1 MAKLQ
6 KLESFLGISGLN
18 LFRNR
23 EVQIIYATSISA
35 VLGVSLISPIIPQMM
50 SSLNVPAA
58 RIGWVMS
65 AYALPV
71 IFFAPLMGILSD
83 LYGRKRILIFNLV
96 LLGASGLAVTLVQKF
111 YLVLLL
117 RFVQGIGFSGTMPL
131 TVTLI
136 GDYFRS
142 EEESA
147 AQGMRSFFNGVAA
160 FCLPVIGGG
169 LAVFSWKYPFLLF
182 GFPLFVAWMA
192 RSGFSG
198 IKVKKA
204 KDSPHYF
211 GELTRLTKRP
221 LILLALAAGGLR
233 FFVYYGFVTYLP
245 ILLAVFLKFSAAKIG
260 VVVGLHGLAMALTA
274 SQNGRL
280 AARFAKSS
288 LVLAGFI
295 TVGLALFIIALCP
308 WPLLIGG
315 LACLSGFGDGM
326 IGPTQNSL
334 VTQNV
339 PRELR
344 GGLVSLAGVVKNVGK
359 FLAPLVLGLV
369 LLFHDSRAVFLM
381 LGLTAL
387 VPAVLLYGYQT
398 YYRISSRR

>member
-1 MAKLQ
+1 MPRLQ
-6 KLESFLGISGLN
+6 KLESFLGISQLN

-23 EVQIIYATSISA
+23 DLQIIYATSISA
-35 VLGVSLISPIIPQMM
+35 VLGVNLISPIIPQMM

-96 LLGASGLAVTLVQKF
+96 LLGASGLAVTLVQTF

-142 EEESA
+142 EEEST

-169 LAVFSWKYPFLLF
+169 LAAFSWKYPFFLF
-182 GFPLFVAWMA
+182 GFPLFLAWAA
-192 RSGFSG
+192 RSGFPG
-198 IKVKKA
+198 IKAKKA
-204 KDSPHYF
+204 KASPHYF

-221 LILLALAAGGLR
+221 LILLAVAAGGLR
-233 FFVYYGFVTYLP
+233 FFLYYGFVTYLP
-245 ILLAVFLKFSAAKIG
+245 ILLTVFLRFSAAKIG
-260 VVVGLHGLAMALTA
+260 LMVGLHGLTMALTA

-280 AARFAKSS
+280 AARFAKST
-288 LVLAGFI
+288 LLLAGI
-295 TVGLALFIIALCP
+295 VAVGLALFIIPLCP

-315 LACLSGFGDGM
+315 LACLCGFGDGM

-344 GGLVSLAGVVKNVGK
+344 GGLVSLAGVVKNAGK
-359 FLAPLVLGLV
+359 FAAPLVLGLV
-369 LLFHDSRAVFLM
+369 LLFHDIRMVFWI

-387 VPAVLLYGYQT
+387 VPVIFIYGCQV
-398 YYRISSRR
+398 YYKITTRR

>member
-1 MAKLQ
+1 
-6 KLESFLGISGLN
+6 
-18 LFRNR
+18 
-23 EVQIIYATSISA
+23 
-35 VLGVSLISPIIPQMM
+35 
-50 SSLNVPAA
+50 
-58 RIGWVMS
+58 MS

-83 LYGRKRILIFNLV
+83 LYGRKPILIFNLV
-96 LLGASGLAVTLVQKF
+96 LLGASGLAITLVQKF

-131 TVTLI
+131 TVALI

-147 AQGMRSFFNGVAA
+147 AQGMRSFFNGAAA
-160 FCLPVIGGG
+160 FCLPVIGGA
-169 LAVFSWKYPFLLF
+169 LAAFSWKYPFFLF
-182 GFPLFVAWMA
+182 GFPLFVAWVA

-198 IKVKKA
+198 IKAKKR
-204 KDSPHYF
+204 KTSSHYF
-211 GELTRLTKRP
+211 GELTRVTKRP
-221 LILLALAAGGLR
+221 LILLVLAAGGLR
-233 FFVYYGFVTYLP
+233 FFLFYGFVTYLP
-245 ILLAVFLKFSAAKIG
+245 IFLTVFLRFSAAKIG
-260 VVVGLHGLAMALTA
+260 LMVGLHGLTMALTA

-295 TVGLALFIIALCP
+295 IVGLALFIIPLYP

-315 LACLSGFGDGM
+315 LSCLSGFGDGM
-326 IGPTQNSL
+326 IGPSQNSL
-334 VTQNV
+334 ITQNV
-339 PRELR
+339 PQEMR
-344 GGLVSLAGVVKNVGK
+344 GGLVSLSGVVKNVGK
-359 FLAPLVLGLV
+359 FLAPLLLGLV
-369 LLFHDSRAVFLM
+369 LLSHDSRAVFLM